1 MNRMSTRR
9 VDLGDRGEAWIV
21 ADAEALAR
29 EAAALVINTL
39 HVAVTTR
46 GVASVAL
53 SGGSTPKR
61 MGELFAGEPYASQMP
76 WPSIEFFWGD
86 ERTVP
91 IESPDN
97 NAGVAMR
104 GYLDHV
110 DVAPGRV
117 HPWQTDLD
125 PAIAAENYEALLG
138 ERLPIVN
145 RVPQFDLVLLG
156 MGDDGHTASLFPH
169 TAALAEIRRHA
180 VANEVPQLNTT
191 RLTLTAPVINNAGLV
206 VFLIAGAGKANRLA
220 EVIEGPTD
228 SSRLPSQ
235 LIRPENG
242 RLIWLLDEAA
252 AGGLHAANG

>member
-1 MNRMSTRR
+1 MAVSRR
-9 VDLGDRGEAWIV
+9 LDLGTRGEAWIV

-61 MGELFAGEPYASQMP
+61 MGELFVEEPYISQMP

-91 IESPDN
+91 LESDES

-104 GYLDHV
+104 TVFNQVPDN
-110 DVAPGRV
+110 PTRV
-117 HPWQTDLD
+117 HPWQTDID
-125 PAIAAENYEALLG
+125 PETAAANYQALLG
-138 ERLPIVN
+138 ELLPVEN
-145 RVPQFDLVLLG
+145 GVPRFDLILLG

-169 TAALAEIRRHA
+169 TAGLQERERWAI
-180 VANEVPQLNTT
+180 ANPVSQLDTT
-191 RLTLTAPVINNAGLV
+191 RLTLTEPVINNARMV
-206 VFLIAGAGKANRLA
+206 VFLIAGANKAERLA
-220 EVIEGPTD
+220 DVIDGPPD
-228 SSRLPSQ
+228 PNRLPSQ
-235 LIRPENG
+235 RIQPHNG

-252 AGGLHAANG
+252 ARGIMATRG

>member
-1 MNRMSTRR
+1 
-9 VDLGDRGEAWIV
+9 
-21 ADAEALAR
+21 
-29 EAAALVINTL
+29 
-39 HVAVTTR
+39 
-46 GVASVAL
+46 
-53 SGGSTPKR
+53 
-61 MGELFAGEPYASQMP
+61 MP
-76 WPSIEFFWGD
+76 WPSIEFVWGD

-91 IESPDN
+91 LESPDN

-110 DVAPGRV
+110 EATPGRV
-117 HPWQTDLD
+117 HPWQTELD
-125 PAIAAENYEALLG
+125 PGVAAKNYEALLG
-138 ERLPIVN
+138 ERLPLSN
-145 RVPQFDLVLLG
+145 GLPRFDLVLLG

-169 TAALAEIRRHA
+169 TAALTETDRKA
-180 VANEVPQLNTT
+180 VANNVPQLNTT

>member
-1 MNRMSTRR
+1 MAVNRRL
-9 VDLGDRGEAWIV
+9 DLGARGEAWIV

-61 MGELFAGEPYASQMP
+61 MGQLFVDEPYVSQMP

-91 IESPDN
+91 LSSDES

-104 GYLDHV
+104 TFLDQV
-110 DVAPGRV
+110 PENPARV
-117 HPWQTDLD
+117 HPWQTDTD
-125 PAIAAENYEALLG
+125 PETAAANYQALLG
-138 ERLPIVN
+138 ELLPVEN
-145 RVPQFDLVLLG
+145 GSPRFDLILLG
-156 MGDDGHTASLFPH
+156 MGDDGHTASLFPY
-169 TAALAEIRRHA
+169 TPGLRETERWAI
-180 VANEVPQLNTT
+180 ANPVPQLDTV
-191 RLTLTAPVINNAGLV
+191 RLTLTEPAINNARMA
-206 VFLIAGAGKANRLA
+206 VFLIAGAGKAGRLT
-220 EVIEGPTD
+220 EVIDGPPD
-228 SSRLPSQ
+228 PDRLPSQ
-235 LIRPENG
+235 RIQPHNG

-252 AGGLHAANG
+252 AAGILATRG

>member
-1 MNRMSTRR
+1 MPTRR
-9 VDLGDRGEAWIV
+9 IDLGDRGEAWIV
-21 ADAEALAR
+21 TDPEALAR

-39 HVAVTTR
+39 HVSVTTR
-46 GVASVAL
+46 GFASVAL

-61 MGELFAGEPYASQMP
+61 MGELFAEEPYSSQMP

-91 IESPDN
+91 LESAEN
-97 NAGVAMR
+97 NAGVAKR
-104 GYLDHV
+104 GYLDRV
-110 DVAPGRV
+110 EVAPGRV

-125 PAIAAENYEALLG
+125 PAVAAANYEALLG
-138 ERLPIVN
+138 ERLPMVN
-145 RVPQFDLVLLG
+145 AFPRFDLVLLG

-169 TAALAEIRRHA
+169 TPALAETERRA

-206 VFLIAGAGKANRLA
+206 VFLIAGRGKADRLA
-220 EVIEGPTD
+220 EVIEGPAD
-228 SSRLPSQ
+228 HARLPSQ

-252 AGGLHAANG
+252 AGGLRAANG

>member
-1 MNRMSTRR
+1 MPTRR
-9 VDLGDRGEAWIV
+9 IDLGDRGEAWIV
-21 ADAEALAR
+21 ADPDALAR

-39 HVAVTTR
+39 HVAVTSR
-46 GVASVAL
+46 GYASVAL

-61 MGELFAGEPYASQMP
+61 MGELFREEPYVSQMP

-91 IESPDN
+91 LDSNES
-97 NAGVAMR
+97 NAGVAKR

-110 DVAPGRV
+110 EVGPGRV

-125 PAIAAENYEALLG
+125 PETAAGNYQALLG
-138 ERLPIVN
+138 ERLPLSN
-145 RVPQFDLVLLG
+145 GRPRFDLVLLG

-169 TAALAEIRRHA
+169 TAALSEAERWA
-180 VANEVPQLNTT
+180 VSNVVPQLDTT
-191 RLTLTAPVINNAGLV
+191 RLTITAPVINNAGLV
-206 VFLIAGAGKANRLA
+206 VFLLAGAGKASRLA
-220 EVIEGPTD
+220 EVIDGPPETD
-228 SSRLPSQ
+228 RLPSQ

-252 AGGLHAANG
+252 AADLRAVQG

>member
-1 MNRMSTRR
+1 MAVNRRL
-9 VDLGDRGEAWIV
+9 DLGARGEAWVV

-61 MGELFAGEPYASQMP
+61 MGELFVEEPYVSQMP
-76 WPSIEFFWGD
+76 WPSIQFFWGD

-91 IESPDN
+91 LSSEES

-104 GYLDHV
+104 TFFNQVPDNP
-110 DVAPGRV
+110 ARV
-117 HPWQTDLD
+117 HPWQTESNPDT
-125 PAIAAENYEALLG
+125 AAANYQALLG
-138 ERLPIVN
+138 ELLPVEDGYP
-145 RVPQFDLVLLG
+145 RFDLVLLG

-169 TAALAEIRRHA
+169 TPALNETERWA
-180 VANEVPQLNTT
+180 VANPVEKLNTV
-191 RLTLTAPVINNAGLV
+191 RLTLTAPVINNARMV
-206 VFLIAGAGKANRLA
+206 VFLVGGANKAERLI
-220 EVIEGPTD
+220 EVIDGPAD
-228 SSRLPSQ
+228 PDRLPSQ
-235 LIRPENG
+235 MIQPHNG

-252 AGGLHAANG
+252 AAGIMATRG

>member
-1 MNRMSTRR
+1 MPTRR
-9 VDLGDRGEAWIV
+9 VDLGDRGEAWIL

-29 EAAALVINTL
+29 EAAALLINTL

-46 GVASVAL
+46 GYASVAL

-61 MGELFAGEPYASQMP
+61 MGELFVEEPYVSQMP

-91 IESPDN
+91 IESAEN
-97 NAGVAMR
+97 NAGVALR
-104 GYLDHV
+104 GYLNHV
-110 DVAPGRV
+110 PIDPGRV

-125 PAIAAENYEALLG
+125 PEVAAGNYQALLG
-138 ERLPIVN
+138 ERLPIEN
-145 RVPQFDLVLLG
+145 GLPRFDLVLLG
-156 MGDDGHTASLFPH
+156 MGDDGHTASLFPN
-169 TAALAEIRRHA
+169 TAALHETTRWA
-180 VANEVPQLNTT
+180 VSNRVPQLDTT

-206 VFLIAGAGKANRLA
+206 VFLLAGTGKADRLA
-220 EVIEGPTD
+220 DVIDGAHDPD
-228 SSRLPSQ
+228 RLPSQ

-252 AGGLHAANG
+252 ASKLSAVNG